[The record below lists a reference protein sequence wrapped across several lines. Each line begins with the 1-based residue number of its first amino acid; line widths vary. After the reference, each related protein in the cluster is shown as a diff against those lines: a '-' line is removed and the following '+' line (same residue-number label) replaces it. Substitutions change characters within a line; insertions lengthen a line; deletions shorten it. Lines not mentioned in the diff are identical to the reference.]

1 MVRIE
6 TSPEDLAGMSAAGS
20 LMVYSYLLLHFNGY
34 AEDPTNIAAVIDR
47 SLFGE
52 AHLYHKSP
60 IDPEGLLGFI
70 IPVLWHAIDIGVYI
84 EVVYT
89 AIGIVAV

>member
-1 MVRIE
+1 MGGFIHLIRH
-6 TSPEDLAGMSAAGS
+6 DL
-20 LMVYSYLLLHFNGY
+20 
-34 AEDPTNIAAVIDR
+34 
-47 SLFGE
+47 
-52 AHLYHKSP
+52 
-60 IDPEGLLGFI
+60 GLVGFI